1 MSYFSE
7 PYTCSKNKI
16 KVEFHLS
23 NYQQNMTEKN
33 ALGVNKSKIPE
44 KANFGSVKSEIDKL
58 DIDQLE
64 TAPVDLST
72 LIDVVKMKL
81 LK

>member
-1 MSYFSE
+1 
-7 PYTCSKNKI
+7 
-16 KVEFHLS
+16 
-23 NYQQNMTEKN
+23 MTEKN

-64 TAPVDLST
+64 TASVDLST

>member
-1 MSYFSE
+1 M
-7 PYTCSKNKI
+7 
-16 KVEFHLS
+16 S
-23 NYQQNMTEKN
+23 NYQQNLTEKN

>member
-1 MSYFSE
+1 
-7 PYTCSKNKI
+7 
-16 KVEFHLS
+16 
-23 NYQQNMTEKN
+23 MTEKN
-33 ALGVNKSKIPE
+33 ATGANKSKIP
-44 KANFGSVKSEIDKL
+44 KNANFGSVKSEIDKL

-64 TAPVDLST
+64 TASVDLST